1 MAGAASAWR
10 LRVHDEL
17 ASTQDGVLAAAA
29 AGEPEGLAILARRQS
44 AGRGT
49 QGRSWRSP
57 VGNLYLSFLLRPEGL
72 AREMPQW
79 SLLMAVALAEALAP
93 HSPGPGRLRLKWP
106 NDVLLDGAKCAGI
119 LTQAAP
125 GERGGI
131 GWMACGIGVN
141 LAEAP
146 VLPDRPT
153 ASLRQ
158 AGVTPPEPVAFAW
171 SLLASV
177 DRWRGIHAR
186 EGFVPVRTA
195 WMAHGPALGTA
206 LRLSRPEG
214 VFEGRYQGLS
224 EEGRLLLD
232 TPSGRL
238 ALASGEV
245 LAVPAMGA

>member
-1 MAGAASAWR
+1 MTGAARAWR

-17 ASTQDGVLAAAA
+17 ASTQDGVLAAAQ

-57 VGNLYLSFLLRPEGL
+57 EGNLYLSFLLRPEGS
-72 AREMPQW
+72 ARELPQW

-93 HSPGPGRLRLKWP
+93 LLPDPDRLRLKWP

-125 GERGGI
+125 GEGGGI
-131 GWMACGIGVN
+131 AWLVFGIGVN

-146 VLPDRPT
+146 LLPDRPT

-171 SLLASV
+171 SLLSSV
-177 DRWRGIHAR
+177 DRWRGTQAM
-186 EGFVPVRTA
+186 EGFAPVREAWTA
-195 WMAHGPALGTA
+195 RGPALGAT

-214 VFEGRYQGLS
+214 GFEGRYRGLS
-224 EEGRLLLD
+224 DDGRLLLD
-232 TPSGRL
+232 TASGRR

-245 LAVPAMGA
+245 LAAPAMGA